1 MPEILDDESYKSFVH
16 EFQSSIIYIIEN
28 GYSKD
33 GSDMEV
39 CGSLW
44 QNLYAACQDIMS
56 FSI

>member
-44 QNLYAACQDIMS
+44 QHLYAACQDIMS